1 MNHHPS
7 DDSANV
13 SPGDRSSVVAGSSV
27 QEHPIH
33 CGGEIPGT
41 AATSVA
47 TASAESS
54 AASQL
59 DPTLQKALNC
69 LDIKLEDELNRFR
82 SQHNR
87 DVGIANA
94 ELEPQPS
101 HQQDRS
107 VTEENWEHQSNEFD
121 ADADVLTAEIV
132 PPSVPSVPETPP
144 AKAPGGF
151 IIIDGLTTSSS
162 SSQSAIAHI
171 NYAPIALHR
180 SANQPSEMELN
191 FSSGGEISPFHPDE
205 YSSSSQELLRQ
216 IQFGYPAADATNQA
230 KSAPAKT
237 GKKLFTP
244 LKIGSLAAACAIAG
258 GAAYTYFNPSVL
270 APLMAAKVV
279 SPTTTALGQSI
290 QSPNLAA
297 NEFSELNLSALNTI
311 KLPAATTTTVTTA
324 PTTTM
329 SATSTAPAAI
339 PFNVKGKTQ
348 IVPPTAITAQPR
360 LADSLVRSLLPSN
373 FHSFVK
379 PTGYRAVP
387 PQLSR

>member
-13 SPGDRSSVVAGSSV
+13 SPSDRSVVAGSSV
-27 QEHPIH
+27 
-33 CGGEIPGT
+33 GESLP
-41 AATSVA
+41 VA
-47 TASAESS
+47 TATATAPAEQR
-54 AASQL
+54 AAYQL

-82 SQHNR
+82 SQHER
-87 DVGIANA
+87 DV
-94 ELEPQPS
+94 ELTPQPS
-101 HQQDRS
+101 LQKQDRA
-107 VTEENWEHQSNEFD
+107 ENAANWEHQSSEFD
-121 ADADVLTAEIV
+121 ADAEVFTAEII
-132 PPSVPSVPETPP
+132 PPSTPESPP

-162 SSQSAIAHI
+162 SSQSAIANV

-180 SANQPSEMELN
+180 SANQSAEMELN
-191 FSSGGEISPFHPDE
+191 FSRGGEISPFQRDG

-216 IQFGYPAADATNQA
+216 IQFGYPPADAANNA
-230 KSAPAKT
+230 KSAPVKT
-237 GKKLFTP
+237 KHKLFTP
-244 LKIGSLAAACAIAG
+244 LKIGSLAAACVIAG

-270 APLMAAKVV
+270 APLLATKAA
-279 SPTTTALGQSI
+279 SPVAGTAQAI

-297 NEFSELNLSALNTI
+297 NEFSELNLSAINTI
-311 KLPAATTTTVTTA
+311 KLPATATAVNTA

-329 SATSTAPAAI
+329 GVTATGVSTTPTAI
-339 PFNVKGKTQ
+339 PFNGNQV
-348 IVPPTAITAQPR
+348 VPPSALAAQPR

-373 FHSFVK
+373 FQSFIK
-379 PTGYRAVP
+379 PTGYQAIP